1 MQLHSVGP
9 NLVNNSRYNSNIK
22 SNINSK
28 PYNAKSKDVS
38 FQASEGIVTASFFV
52 GLIGLAA
59 GVIALT
65 EMHEKKVKMQKAK
78 QDSIEMVE
86 RMKREPIER
95 AAKLAKE
102 RAVKLEKMKHDS
114 INKVED
120 MLFDFEIDNSQIDKS
135 NVENDVNKQ
144 VEARF
149 GKLDKFV
156 ANNNENT
163 AVRLALTNG
172 RPSEY
177 AQGNTITEIYGY
189 DKSPSEILAGINSKI
204 KIAKE
209 ELSSAM
215 SHDKIITESGKTI
228 SSTVGHSKGVGGGV
242 VGLIPA
248 VGGGSSSSRSN
259 TTTQSQN
266 TYDEFNKVKSG
277 RMLSRIEIESDNSP
291 IINKLLDS
299 IAQNTDY
306 RLTADNF
313 LRDQAKKGQ
322 SLAKMKEGL
331 KDLTLKIHPKTY
343 KIPNQLFKKGT
354 KKVSMTFFERGRI

>member
-9 NLVNNSRYNSNIK
+9 NLVNKSRYNSNI
-22 SNINSK
+22 SNTNSK

-59 GVIALT
+59 GVIAFS

-78 QDSIEMVE
+78 QDSIETVE

-95 AAKLAKE
+95 AAKLAKA
-102 RAVKLEKMKHDS
+102 RAVKLEKMKKDS
-114 INKVED
+114 LNKVED

-135 NVENDVNKQ
+135 NVEKDVNKQ

-149 GKLDKFV
+149 GKLDKFM

-163 AVRLALTNG
+163 AVRLAVTKG
-172 RPSEY
+172 RPSAY
-177 AQGNTITEIYGY
+177 TQGNTITKIYGY
-189 DKSPSEILAGINSKI
+189 DKPPFEMLDSIMHNI
-204 KIAKE
+204 KIGKE

-215 SHDKIITESGKTI
+215 SHDKIVTESGKTI
-228 SSTVGHSKGVGGGV
+228 SSTVGHSKGIGGGV
-242 VGLIPA
+242 VGLVPA
-248 VGGGSSSSRSN
+248 VGGGSSSSHSN

-266 TYDEFNKVKSG
+266 TFNEFNKVKSD
-277 RMLSRIEIESDNSP
+277 RILYLIESESDNSP

-299 IAQNTDY
+299 IARNTDY

-313 LRDQAKKGQ
+313 LQDQAKKGR

-354 KKVSMTFFERGRI
+354 KKVSITFFERGRI